1 MTGLQNQSWEWIYEF
16 QISVRGTD
24 FYGRCTDQFNNGYCC
39 MAVLSIE
46 ILVASDF
53 DKVAGTAIYYLQYY
67 YM

>member
-1 MTGLQNQSWEWIYEF
+1 MAKHCEVLGHLQAQLWPKFNSHYKLKLHYSQNTLSGS
-16 QISVRGTD
+16 IS
-24 FYGRCTDQFNNGYCC
+24 
-39 MAVLSIE
+39 MLSLE